1 MGNKYYGDLKL
12 FDNISANFDG
22 TNGSDSNLS
31 AGTAGLFPYA
41 GVLST

>member
-12 FDNISANFDG
+12 FDNTSANFDG